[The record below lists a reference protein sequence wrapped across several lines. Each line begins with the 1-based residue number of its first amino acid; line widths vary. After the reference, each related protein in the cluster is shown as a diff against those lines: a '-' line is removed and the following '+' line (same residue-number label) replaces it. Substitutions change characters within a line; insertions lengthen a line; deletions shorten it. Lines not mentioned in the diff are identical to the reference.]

1 MNKRNSFNK
10 FFLVVF
16 SLFLFSCSDNLLD
29 SPKSEGDN
37 DSTKVADSID
47 APVNLTAT
55 NGGFKVI
62 DLSWKSVRGAKSY
75 LIFAS
80 DSPFDEYVQIWET
93 SEISY
98 SVSVPAGKSQFYKVQ
113 AKNYKDVLSSFSN
126 VASGSSL
133 ASPVITAIEQN
144 DEGNSATVNW
154 WMENCT
160 NSTYENLIRY
170 TVKVYSADGSTVLKE
185 VSVAGNETQVTIEGL
200 EAKDKI

>member
-1 MNKRNSFNK
+1 MNKRTSFNK

-75 LIFAS
+75 LIFAA

-93 SEISY
+93 GEISY

-113 AKNYKDVLSSFSN
+113 AKN
-126 VASGSSL
+126 
-133 ASPVITAIEQN
+133 
-144 DEGNSATVNW
+144 
-154 WMENCT
+154 
-160 NSTYENLIRY
+160 
-170 TVKVYSADGSTVLKE
+170 
-185 VSVAGNETQVTIEGL
+185 
-200 EAKDKI
+200 